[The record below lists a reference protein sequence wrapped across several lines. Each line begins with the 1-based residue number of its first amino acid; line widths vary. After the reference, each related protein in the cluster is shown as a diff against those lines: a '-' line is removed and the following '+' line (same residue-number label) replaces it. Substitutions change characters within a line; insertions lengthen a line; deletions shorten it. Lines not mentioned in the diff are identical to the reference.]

1 MRRVA
6 VFTSAT
12 VLGAVAA
19 LLASP
24 AAVMGVIYMN

>member
-12 VLGAVAA
+12 VLGAVATF
-19 LLASP
+19 LASP
-24 AAVMGVIYMN
+24 AAVLGVTFMN

>member
-12 VLGAVAA
+12 VLGAIVS
-19 LLASP
+19 LLVSP
-24 AAVMGVIYMN
+24 AAVLGVTFIN

>member
-12 VLGAVAA
+12 VLGAVATF
-19 LLASP
+19 LVSP
-24 AAVMGVIYMN
+24 AALLGITFIN

>member
-24 AAVMGVIYMN
+24 AALMGVVFIN

>member
-12 VLGAVAA
+12 VLGAFATFI
-19 LLASP
+19 ASP
-24 AAVMGVIYMN
+24 AAVLGIQFIN

>member
-12 VLGAVAA
+12 VLGAIATLVV
-19 LLASP
+19 SP
-24 AAVMGVIYMN
+24 AAILGVVFIN